1 MTEAL
6 WGMVDLSPAPR
17 DARIAPDRRHA
28 IRRPIRVARRSRERV
43 LLLGQT
49 VDLVRPE
56 EVLHHVEAWVTQ
68 GRKALVANHNLNSL
82 NLIRQ
87 NPGMAAF
94 YRKAD
99 LVEVDSAPLIAFA
112 RMLGIH
118 GQHFHR
124 CTYLDWRD
132 HFWSLADR
140 KGWRIMYLGG
150 APGVAETARQ
160 RLSAQFPGATIGGR
174 HGFFDATPGSAETRS
189 VLDEITA
196 FRPQILFV
204 GMGMPRQEIWI
215 GQNLEALPDSVIFS
229 VGAAF
234 DYEAGVQHPAP
245 RWMGRMGL
253 EWLYRLARDPRRLA
267 KRYLVEP
274 WGLSDLV
281 VADVVAAVRA
291 RFRP

>member
-1 MTEAL
+1 
-6 WGMVDLSPAPR
+6 MVDLSPSPR
-17 DARIAPDRRHA
+17 EARLAPDRRSVV
-28 IRRPIRVARRSRERV
+28 RRPIRVARRARERV
-43 LLLGQT
+43 RLLGQT

-56 EVLHHVEAWVTQ
+56 EVLHHVQAWVSQ
-68 GRKALVANHNLNSL
+68 GCKALVANHNLNSL
-82 NLIRQ
+82 NLVRHHAE
-87 NPGMAAF
+87 MADF

-112 RMLGIH
+112 RLLGIH
-118 GQHFHR
+118 GKAFHR

-140 KGWRIMYLGG
+140 QGWRILYLGG

-160 RLSAQFPGATIGGR
+160 RLSAAYPGATIAVR
-174 HGFFDATPGSAETRS
+174 DGFFDATPGSADTLS
-189 VLDEITA
+189 VLAEIAA

-204 GMGMPRQEIWI
+204 GMGMPRQEQWI
-215 GQNLEALPDSVIFS
+215 SRNFHALPDSVIFS

-234 DYEAGVQHPAP
+234 DYEAGAQRPAP

-253 EWLYRLARDPRRLA
+253 EWLYRLVRDPRRLA

-274 WGLSDLV
+274 WGLIDLIA
-281 VADVVAAVRA
+281 ADVLAALRA
-291 RFRP
+291 RARP